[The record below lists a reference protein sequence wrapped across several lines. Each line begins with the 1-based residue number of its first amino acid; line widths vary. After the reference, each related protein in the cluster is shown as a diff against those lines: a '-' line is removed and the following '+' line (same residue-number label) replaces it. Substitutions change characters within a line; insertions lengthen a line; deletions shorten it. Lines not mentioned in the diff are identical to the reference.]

1 MENKDGKDVYE
12 KFENMRFSEFS
23 QIFFNALTA
32 MFAQSISSEQDARFA
47 KILIDYIVNT
57 IRNCSQLGLDN
68 ELMPIANFSLWQGAI
83 QGDEIFFTFRKETT
97 KSEKLK
103 KLRDMMQETFNE
115 WANKHLGKVVT
126 ADDVMENDELK
137 WDLEEE
143 GP

>member
-1 MENKDGKDVYE
+1 VENKDAKDVYE

-68 ELMPIANFSLWQGAI
+68 ELMPIANFSLWQGVI

-115 WANKHLGKVVT
+115 WANKYLGKVVT